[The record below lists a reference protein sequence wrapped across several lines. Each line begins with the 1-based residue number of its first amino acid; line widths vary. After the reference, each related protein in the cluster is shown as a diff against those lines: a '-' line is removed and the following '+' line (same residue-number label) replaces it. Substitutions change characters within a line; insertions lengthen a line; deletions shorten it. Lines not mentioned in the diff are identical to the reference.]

1 MLSGGQIFGRL
12 ASRSEAVNIY
22 RLFIDC
28 NIFFYFSKGAHMN
41 PAVTLALALTRQ
53 VTPLRAALFVA
64 AHCGGG
70 IAGAAL
76 LYGYVVKVLNLQ
88 PLLLK

>member
-1 MLSGGQIFGRL
+1 
-12 ASRSEAVNIY
+12 
-22 RLFIDC
+22 
-28 NIFFYFSKGAHMN
+28 MN
-41 PAVTLALALTRQ
+41 PAVTLALVLTRQ

-76 LYGYVVKVLNLQ
+76 LYG
-88 PLLLK
+88 